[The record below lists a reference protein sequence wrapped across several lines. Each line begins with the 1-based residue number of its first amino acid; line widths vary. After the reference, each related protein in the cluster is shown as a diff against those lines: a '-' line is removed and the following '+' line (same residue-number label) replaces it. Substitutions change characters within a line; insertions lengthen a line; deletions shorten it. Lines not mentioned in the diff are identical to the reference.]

1 MHTLLITGAN
11 RGIGLEAAAQ
21 LASLGNFD
29 RIILTART
37 AEKGETAVKAA
48 LAQATLQPGR
58 NFSFAVQVLDLES
71 HASVRAAVKA
81 LPKLD
86 GVVLNAGGLLGE
98 ELTAHGVTQSFAANV
113 LGHAVLL
120 EGLLAANK
128 IRDGARVIYSHS
140 ETTRS
145 VWLFA
150 GFQPFVRLYASEIEG
165 SIVSPPTRGTLGI
178 PPRQRMNTYANSK
191 LIGGLWIATLAKEH
205 PNVYFASVSPGGCGD
220 TDTYAAAPWPFPQV
234 MGMPIVVRTMV
245 AMGACHSLASA
256 ASRYVRALTDES
268 FPRRFASGAVVGG
281 PYIFYA
287 NGEDGELYDQSAFSS
302 YYGDEELQAE
312 ATRVVRTAAMR

>member
-48 LAQATLQPGR
+48 LAQATLQP
-58 NFSFAVQVLDLES
+58 
-71 HASVRAAVKA
+71 
-81 LPKLD
+81 
-86 GVVLNAGGLLGE
+86 
-98 ELTAHGVTQSFAANV
+98 
-113 LGHAVLL
+113 
-120 EGLLAANK
+120 
-128 IRDGARVIYSHS
+128 
-140 ETTRS
+140 
-145 VWLFA
+145 
-150 GFQPFVRLYASEIEG
+150 
-165 SIVSPPTRGTLGI
+165 
-178 PPRQRMNTYANSK
+178 
-191 LIGGLWIATLAKEH
+191 
-205 PNVYFASVSPGGCGD
+205 
-220 TDTYAAAPWPFPQV
+220 
-234 MGMPIVVRTMV
+234 
-245 AMGACHSLASA
+245 
-256 ASRYVRALTDES
+256 
-268 FPRRFASGAVVGG
+268 RRFASGAVVGG

>member
-21 LASLGNFD
+21 LASLGKFD

-37 AEKGETAVKAA
+37 AEKGEAAVKAA

-58 NFSFAVQVLDLES
+58 NFSFAVQ
-71 HASVRAAVKA
+71 
-81 LPKLD
+81 
-86 GVVLNAGGLLGE
+86 
-98 ELTAHGVTQSFAANV
+98 
-113 LGHAVLL
+113 
-120 EGLLAANK
+120 
-128 IRDGARVIYSHS
+128 
-140 ETTRS
+140 
-145 VWLFA
+145 
-150 GFQPFVRLYASEIEG
+150 
-165 SIVSPPTRGTLGI
+165 
-178 PPRQRMNTYANSK
+178 
-191 LIGGLWIATLAKEH
+191 
-205 PNVYFASVSPGGCGD
+205 
-220 TDTYAAAPWPFPQV
+220 
-234 MGMPIVVRTMV
+234 
-245 AMGACHSLASA
+245 SLASA

-312 ATRVVRTAAMR
+312 ATRVVRTAAML